1 MSATLS
7 PSRIP
12 ITQPTLIRLLT
23 LSPTLFGVLALLWQT
38 QPLRLLRTIQTPS
51 LPLSTTATSLRLPT
65 SPALCSALRS
75 LPLLLATLLLAPQR
89 LARLAL
95 LAAFLPH
102 LSTSL
107 SMVTAA
113 ALLLQTRRRAPTLRF
128 LHSTQSPSPMLQR
141 ARLLLTPCTPMVAT
155 LSSTLQAA

>member
-113 ALLLQTRRRAPTLRF
+113 VLLMQTRRRAPTLRF
-128 LHSTQSPSPMLQR
+128 LHSMQSPSLTQQR

-155 LSSTLQAA
+155 LSSTLLVV